1 MGGAF
6 PEKLNEILPGL
17 EGEATGG
24 DMGGGEEGS
33 AVRSC

>member
-1 MGGAF
+1 MGDSF

-24 DMGGGEEGS
+24 DWGGGGGSS
-33 AVRSC
+33 AVSK